1 MKYVQSNNKDTSTS
15 SVTRTLEQRLV
26 FFVVDFEQ
34 ISLIFLFSVNVYG
47 VVSLVILTAAGACFY
62 QLLELAGVISK

>member
-1 MKYVQSNNKDTSTS
+1 MKYVENNNKDTSTA

-34 ISLIFLFSVNVYG
+34 ISLIFLFSVNVYR